1 MDFHYLSAAIRFDG
15 RVIALIVLIT
25 LPVDRI
31 NSLVKQ
37 FPFYG
42 P

>member
-1 MDFHYLSAAIRFDG
+1 MDFYYHSAAIRFDG
-15 RVIALIVLIT
+15 KIVLIMLIM